1 MLLFFDFT
9 NNLISYVWILSQ
21 ALQMHQKLLV
31 KTNLRSLSDEM
42 KLNDGG
48 LLSLLKRLHFLS
60 FDHQRDQ
67 ELSTILFMDL
77 TQVVLFQN
85 NYHKLLPSAY
95 LP

>member
-1 MLLFFDFT
+1 
-9 NNLISYVWILSQ
+9 
-21 ALQMHQKLLV
+21 
-31 KTNLRSLSDEM
+31 M